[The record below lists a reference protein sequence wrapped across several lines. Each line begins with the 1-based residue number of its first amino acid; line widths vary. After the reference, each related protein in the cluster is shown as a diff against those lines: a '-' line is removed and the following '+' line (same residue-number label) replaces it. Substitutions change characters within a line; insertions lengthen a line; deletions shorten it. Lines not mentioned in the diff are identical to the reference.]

1 MTETVIPATYVE
13 VRAEGL
19 ASAGGVGAG
28 VVGVV
33 GTAAGGPVCE
43 AVSLGGLADA
53 RDLFGA
59 PDDFSRPLGESP
71 LTLVRALELVYANGA
86 SSVVA
91 VRVAGAGGD
100 SAAFVVKNAAGGAV
114 ATLTARHPGTDG
126 NGIRVLVTRTDEAAD
141 IVDELHTAAFLN
153 LRHARVLRSA
163 ANRIRVVRGISRR
176 VDTLEI
182 VYRDVAD
189 EELVVPDAGGR
200 YAVARR
206 VVTPSQSPTV
216 NQVNRVTVTAP
227 DDTATT
233 TYGDGDILY
242 GPGEPP
248 GPGELRLDDTTGE
261 LTFDTPPA
269 PGSEV
274 RATYG
279 VWAPDP
285 VRGQVLLSVWD
296 AALDFADDGP
306 AADDGDRLLASYR
319 VAAADCVAVRME
331 RAGRV
336 ERHVVPDGTVLAERV
351 NATSG
356 FATAEADPV
365 RGGDR
370 PADGVDGYFGTGAN
384 PAGANGEL
392 AGPDDYAAGL
402 DVLSGQ
408 SVDIV
413 VLAGQDAAQSSGMG
427 AVLLGHLDG
436 TQQSDHERLGV
447 LGAPGSTVADFLG
460 HAVASDRVVLAA
472 PGLRRADGVELPPGY
487 TAAAVAGLLGSLPVQ
502 TSLTNKTLVVPGL
515 ALDVN
520 RTDQAQLIRRDVLT
534 VVNRQGI
541 RVVKGVT
548 TAGAGTPFS
557 TIPTRRIVDF
567 AKYGVRAAANPYLG
581 RLNNDRVRS
590 ALKASLDA
598 FLTGMV
604 ADEALVSYKLD
615 VSATRAQE
623 IAGEVAVTMT
633 VQPTFSIEYVRVT
646 MILR

>member
-13 VRAEGL
+13 VRSEGL
-19 ASAGGVGAG
+19 SSTGGIGAG

-33 GTAAGGPVCE
+33 GTAAGGVVGE
-43 AVSLGGLADA
+43 AVALGGLADA
-53 RDLFGA
+53 RELYGA
-59 PDDFSRPLGESP
+59 PDEFTRPLGEVP

-91 VRVAGAGGD
+91 VRVAGTASE
-100 SAAFVVKNAAGGAV
+100 SAAFVVKNANGGAV

-126 NGIRVLVTRTDEAAD
+126 NGIRVLTAPADEPGDIRDEA
-141 IVDELHTAAFLN
+141 HTGVFLN

-163 ANRIRVVRGISRR
+163 ANRIRVVRGVSRR

-182 VYRDVAD
+182 VYRDVVD
-189 EELVVPDAGGR
+189 REQVVPDGAGR
-200 YAVARR
+200 HVLARR
-206 VVTPSQSPTV
+206 VVTPAMSPTV
-216 NQVNRVTVTAP
+216 SAVNAITVTAP
-227 DDTATT
+227 DGTTT

-242 GPGEPP
+242 GTGAPP
-248 GPGELRLDDTTGE
+248 GTGEVRLNDTSGE
-261 LTFDTPPA
+261 LTFGDAPP
-269 PGSEV
+269 PGSTVE
-274 RATYG
+274 ATYG
-279 VWAPDP
+279 AWAPAP
-285 VRGQVLLSVWD
+285 ERGQVLVSVWD
-296 AALDFADDGP
+296 AALDFAEDGP
-306 AADDGDRLLASYR
+306 DADDEDRLLASYR
-319 VAAADCVAVRME
+319 VAAADCVAVRLE

-336 ERHVVPDGTVLAERV
+336 ESYTVPDGTVLAERV
-351 NATSG
+351 AATSAL
-356 FATAEADPV
+356 ATATADPA

-370 PADGVDGYFGTGAN
+370 PATGADGYFGTGAN

-392 AGPDDYAAGL
+392 AGPDDYRAGL
-402 DVLSGQ
+402 EVLAGQ
-408 SVDIV
+408 AGDSV
-413 VLAGQDAAQSSGMG
+413 VLAGQDAAQGSGMG
-427 AVLLGHLDG
+427 AVLLGHLDA

-447 LGAPGSTVADFLG
+447 IGAPGGTVADFLG
-460 HAVASDRVVLAA
+460 HTIASDRVVVAA
-472 PGLRRADGVELPPGY
+472 PGLRLPDGVVLPPGY

-502 TSLTNKTLVVPGL
+502 ASLTNKTLVVPGL

-534 VVNRQGI
+534 AVNRQGI

-557 TIPTRRIVDF
+557 AIPTRRIVDF
-567 AKYGVRAAANPYLG
+567 AKDGVRAAANPYLG
-581 RLNNDRVRS
+581 RLNNVRVRS

-604 ADEALVSYKLD
+604 TNEALVSYELD

-633 VQPTFSIEYVRVT
+633 IQPTFSIEYVRVT

>member
-19 ASAGGVGAG
+19 SSAGGVGAG

-33 GTAAGGPVCE
+33 GTAAGGVVGE
-43 AVSLGGLADA
+43 AVALGGLADA
-53 RDLFGA
+53 RELFGA
-59 PDDFSRPLGESP
+59 PDEYGRPLGEVP

-91 VRVAGAGGD
+91 VRVAGAARD
-100 SAAFVVKNAAGGAV
+100 SAAFVLKNATGGAV

-126 NGIRVLVTRTDEAAD
+126 NGIRVLVTPADEPADIQDEA
-141 IVDELHTAAFLN
+141 HTATFLN
-153 LRHARVLRSA
+153 LRHGRVLPSA
-163 ANRIRVVRGISRR
+163 ANRIRVVRGVSRR
-176 VDTLEI
+176 VDTLQI
-182 VYRDVAD
+182 SYRSVVDR
-189 EELVVPDAGGR
+189 EQVVPDAAGR
-200 YAVARR
+200 YVLAQR
-206 VVTPSQSPTV
+206 VVTPAMSPTIG
-216 NQVNRVTVTAP
+216 QVNVVTVTAP
-227 DDTATT
+227 DGTAT

-242 GPGEPP
+242 GTGSPP
-248 GPGELRLDDTTGE
+248 GQGEVRLNDTSGE
-261 LTFDTPPA
+261 LTFGTPPA
-269 PGSEV
+269 PGSTV
-274 RATYG
+274 VATYG
-279 VWAPDP
+279 VFAPEP

-296 AALDFADDGP
+296 GALDFADDGP
-306 AADDGDRLLASYR
+306 VAADGDRLLASYR
-319 VAAADCVAVRME
+319 VAAEDCVAVRLE

-336 ERHVVPDGTVLAERV
+336 ESHTVPDGTLLAERV
-351 NATSG
+351 NATSTL
-356 FATAEADPV
+356 ATAVADPA

-370 PADGVDGYFGTGAN
+370 PATGADGYFGTGAN
-384 PAGANGEL
+384 AAGANGEL
-392 AGPDDYAAGL
+392 AGPDDYRAGL
-402 DVLSGQ
+402 EVLEGRH
-408 SVDIV
+408 VDIV
-413 VLAGQDAAQSSGMG
+413 LLAGQDAGQTTGMG
-427 AVLLGHLDG
+427 AVLLGHLDA

-460 HAVASDRVVLAA
+460 HTLASDRVVVVA
-472 PGLRRADGVELPPGY
+472 PGLRTPDGVTLPPGY

-502 TSLTNKTLVVPGL
+502 TSLTNKTLAVPGL

-520 RTDQAQLIRRDVLT
+520 RADQVQLIRRDVLT
-534 VVNRQGI
+534 VVNRLGI

-548 TAGAGTPFS
+548 SAGAGTPFS
-557 TIPTRRIVDF
+557 TIPARRIVDL

-581 RLNNDRVRS
+581 RLNNVRVRS

-604 ADEALVSYKLD
+604 TDEALVSYELD